1 MIKKLLAM
9 ACIAAMLLAPV
20 RAQAFEVYSGDQV
33 LQLCAP
39 IDHISRPVCKAYFQG
54 LAEAT
59 QEAGKLEA
67 EQWDICIPDLPI
79 QTIINT
85 TYDELKT
92 ISPQVLKASTSAGH
106 LIRIIWLKKWPCK
119 K

>member
-1 MIKKLLAM
+1 MIRKLLAM
-9 ACIAAMLLAPV
+9 ACVAVLLAPV
-20 RAQAFEVYSGDQV
+20 RAQAFDVYSGDEV

-39 IDHISRPVCKAYFQG
+39 VDRITRPVCKAYFQG

-59 QEAGKLEA
+59 QEARNLEP
-67 EQWDICIPDLPI
+67 EQMDVCLPNLSI
-79 QTIINT
+79 QTIIDA

-92 ISPQVLKASTSAGH
+92 IGPPVLKGSMSASH

>member
-1 MIKKLLAM
+1 M
-9 ACIAAMLLAPV
+9 
-20 RAQAFEVYSGDQV
+20 
-33 LQLCAP
+33 
-39 IDHISRPVCKAYFQG
+39 
-54 LAEAT
+54 

-67 EQWDICIPDLPI
+67 EQWDICIPDPPI

-92 ISPQVLKASTSAGH
+92 ISPQVLKASMSAGH

>member
-1 MIKKLLAM
+1 
-9 ACIAAMLLAPV
+9 MLLAPV
-20 RAQAFEVYSGDQV
+20 RAQAFEVYSGDKV

-39 IDHISRPVCKAYFQG
+39 IDHISRPVRKANFQA

-59 QEAGKLEA
+59 QKAGNLEA
-67 EQWDICIPDLPI
+67 DQWDICLPNLAI

-92 ISPQVLKASTSAGH
+92 ISPQVLKGSMSAGH